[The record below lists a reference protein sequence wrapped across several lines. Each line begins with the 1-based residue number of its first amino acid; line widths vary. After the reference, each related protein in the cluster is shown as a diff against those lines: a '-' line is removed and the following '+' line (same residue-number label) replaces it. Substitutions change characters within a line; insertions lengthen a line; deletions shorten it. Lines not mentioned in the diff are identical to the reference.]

1 MKYRV
6 WSHLENKFLHIDGLD
21 TDYQYVVYPNGTL
34 VLIYTA
40 GYAVSIHD
48 IDNSD
53 YVIQQSTG
61 KFDING
67 VEIFE
72 GDIVTYNY
80 YCSGMY
86 DEVRD
91 VTTSVVLSI
100 ESNLTPQS
108 GNGYDFQDVIE
119 NIKVIGHIFEKK
131 DE

>member
-6 WSHLENKFLHIDGLD
+6 WSRSFECFVDNVVVFPDGKLYSTFHEED
-21 TDYQYVVYPNGTL
+21 HTFTPLGTDH
-34 VLIYTA
+34 
-40 GYAVSIHD
+40 SC
-48 IDNSD
+48 
-53 YVIQQSTG
+53 VIQQSTG

-72 GDIVTYNY
+72 GDIVTYNH

-86 DEVRD
+86 NEVRD

-119 NIKVIGHIFEKK
+119 DIKVIGHIFEKK
-131 DE
+131 DDC